1 MRRMPL
7 VLLTAAA
14 ILWGIGIGTDA
25 DGESRRVWI
34 PLVAGG
40 CAMTIAGLHQLTV
53 FRATRASEAMTRA
66 VLTRPLTRFDTGPL
80 PAVQP
85 VPPPRLAAVDG
96 HGGQHRKRPGPPWS
110 PQSAP
115 ASSRAA
121 GQGPG

>member
-7 VLLTAAA
+7 VLLSAAA
-14 ILWGIGIGTDA
+14 ILWGAGITADA
-25 DGESRRVWI
+25 GKSNARIWV
-34 PLVAGG
+34 PLIAAACVLTVAGVN
-40 CAMTIAGLHQLTV
+40 QLTAL
-53 FRATRASEAMTRA
+53 RAARTYEALTHA

-110 PQSAP
+110 PGSADISGP
-115 ASSRAA
+115 RA
-121 GQGPG
+121 GRGL